1 MSGRGRPKGENQE
14 MAAEEGLGP
23 MGLVLQMREGNP
35 ESQGQ
40 PPADGNVKQM
50 DFPLEQHRYPM
61 SVSHLP
67 YERMSL
73 FLICGLPNNHCAHTA
88 L

>member
-1 MSGRGRPKGENQE
+1 

-50 DFPLEQHRYPM
+50 DFPLELTKVTQVR
-61 SVSHLP
+61 SVQ
-67 YERMSL
+67 SL
-73 FLICGLPNNHCAHTA
+73 SCVRLFATP
-88 L
+88 